1 MIDLTSDIR
10 DMMAQKDMSLK
21 EVKSIITDMLKSAY
35 KRKFGTDEN
44 AEVKFFTKKK
54 DSSRIYV
61 DILSKKTV
69 VEEEDF
75 FNEVTEIPYDEAVVL
90 AGDEVEVGDTL
101 EIPLNPR
108 TFEYSAVQSA
118 KQRGQQV
125 SKEMTDDKTFIKAK
139 SMEFT
144 LVKGE
149 LKKIGKN
156 NSDWLVDVGFGEENL
171 AVFPL
176 RGQSPR
182 ETYDMGDTLRFF
194 VEKVDRGDEVIT
206 RDTKTGKTKKKKR
219 GVKISLSR
227 SCKEFVKCLLEAQL
241 REEIDDGTVV
251 IKSIARQVGVRTK
264 VAVDTKKSDT
274 DPVGATVGK
283 AGCKIQTITNE
294 IAGEKIDVVRYNEDP
309 IVLIANALTPA
320 QVQRVVEID
329 PVSKYAVAIVDDKDQ
344 GLAIGQNGVNVK
356 LAKTLCDWVIDVKT
370 KSQFNEMDQTQLI
383 HETVGS
389 LFKDNEAPLENVE
402 EKEEVVKTLTNEEI
416 GIAEGETPISDIGLD
431 PHLVKKLHNAD
442 IWSIEEFFDYT
453 DEELLERGISAEEIE
468 AVKGS
473 VEIVTEEE
481 EGDGSFEC
489 PVCHEIVPAGST
501 SCPNCGAE
509 FEFE

>member
-194 VEKVDRGDEVIT
+194 VENVDRGDEVIT

-241 REEIDDGTVV
+241 REEIDNGTVV

>member
-241 REEIDDGTVV
+241 REEIDNGTVV

-453 DEELLERGISAEEIE
+453 DEELLERGISEEEIE

>member
-149 LKKIGKN
+149 LKKVGKN

-241 REEIDDGTVV
+241 REEIDNGTVV

-294 IAGEKIDVVRYNEDP
+294 IAGEKIDVVRYDEDP

>member
-1 MIDLTSDIR
+1 MIDLTNDIR
-10 DMMAQKDMSLK
+10 EMMDQKDMSLK

-44 AEVKFFTKKK
+44 AEVKFYTKKK

-61 DILSKKTV
+61 DILAKKTV
-69 VEEEDF
+69 VDEEDY
-75 FNEVTEIPYDEAVVL
+75 FNEVTEIPYDDAVVL
-90 AGDEVEVGDTL
+90 AGDEVEVGDSL
-101 EIPLNPR
+101 EIPLNPN

-144 LVKGE
+144 LIKGE
-149 LKKIGKN
+149 LKKLGKN
-156 NSDWLVDVGFGEENL
+156 NTDWLVDVGFGEENL

-182 ETYDMGDTLRFF
+182 ETYEMGDTLRFF
-194 VEKVDRGDEVIT
+194 VEKVDRGDEIVT
-206 RDTKTGKTKKKKR
+206 KDNKTGKTKKKKR

-241 REEIDDGTVV
+241 REEIDNGSVV
-251 IKSIARQVGVRTK
+251 IKAIARQVGVRTK

-294 IAGEKIDVVRYNEDP
+294 IAGEKIDVVRYNDDP

-344 GLAIGQNGVNVK
+344 GLAIGQGGVNVK

-370 KSQFNEMDQTQLI
+370 KTQFNEMDQTQLI

-389 LFKDNEAPLENVE
+389 LFKENEDGEVSVEE
-402 EKEEVVKTLTNEEI
+402 EKEEARALTNEEI
-416 GIAEGETPISDIGLD
+416 GIAPDETPITDVGLD
-431 PHLVKKLHNAD
+431 SRLVKKLHDTD

-453 DEELLERGISAEEIE
+453 EEELLERGLTEEEID

-481 EGDGSFEC
+481 EGDDSFEC
-489 PVCHEIVPAGST
+489 PICHAIVPAGST
-501 SCPNCGAE
+501 TCPNCGAE

>member
-1 MIDLTSDIR
+1 MIDLTRDIR

-241 REEIDDGTVV
+241 REEIDNGTVV

-294 IAGEKIDVVRYNEDP
+294 IAGEKIDVVRYDEDP

-453 DEELLERGISAEEIE
+453 DEELLERGISSEEIE

>member
-241 REEIDDGTVV
+241 REEIDNGTVV

-294 IAGEKIDVVRYNEDP
+294 IAGEKIDVVRYDEDP

-402 EKEEVVKTLTNEEI
+402 KKEEVVKTLTNEEI

-501 SCPNCGAE
+501 SCPNCSAE

>member
-1 MIDLTSDIR
+1 MIDLTNDIR
-10 DMMAQKDMSLK
+10 EMMDQKDMSFK

-44 AEVKFFTKKK
+44 AEVKFYTKKK

-61 DILSKKTV
+61 DILAKKTV
-69 VEEEDF
+69 VEEEDY
-75 FNEVTEIPYDEAVVL
+75 FNEVTEIPYDDAVLL
-90 AGDEVEVGDTL
+90 AGDEVEVGDSL
-101 EIPLNPR
+101 EIPLNPK

-182 ETYDMGDTLRFF
+182 ETYEMGDTLRFF
-194 VEKVDRGDEVIT
+194 VEKVDRGDEIVT
-206 RDTKTGKTKKKKR
+206 KDNKTGKTKKKKR

-241 REEIDDGTVV
+241 REEIDNGTVV

>member
-1 MIDLTSDIR
+1 MIDLTNDIR
-10 DMMAQKDMSLK
+10 EMMDQKDMSFK

-44 AEVKFFTKKK
+44 AEVKFYTKKK

-61 DILSKKTV
+61 DILAKKTV
-69 VEEEDF
+69 VEEEDY
-75 FNEVTEIPYDEAVVL
+75 FNEVTEIPYDDAVLL
-90 AGDEVEVGDTL
+90 AGDEVEVGDSL
-101 EIPLNPR
+101 EIPLNPK

-144 LVKGE
+144 LIKGE

-241 REEIDDGTVV
+241 REEIDNGTVV

-294 IAGEKIDVVRYNEDP
+294 IAGEKIDVVRYDEDP

-389 LFKDNEAPLENVE
+389 LFKDNEVPLENVE

>member
-1 MIDLTSDIR
+1 
-10 DMMAQKDMSLK
+10 MAQKDMSLK

-61 DILSKKTV
+61 DILSKKTG

-241 REEIDDGTVV
+241 REEIDNGTVV

>member
-1 MIDLTSDIR
+1 MIDLTCDIR

-241 REEIDDGTVV
+241 REEIDNGTVV

>member
-241 REEIDDGTVV
+241 REEIDNGTVV

-294 IAGEKIDVVRYNEDP
+294 IAGEKIDVVRYDEDP

-320 QVQRVVEID
+320 QVQRVVDID

-453 DEELLERGISAEEIE
+453 DEELLERGISEEEIE

>member
-241 REEIDDGTVV
+241 REEIDNGTVV

-389 LFKDNEAPLENVE
+389 LFKDNEALLENVE
-402 EKEEVVKTLTNEEI
+402 KKEEVVKTLTNEEI

-481 EGDGSFEC
+481 EGEGSFEC

>member
-227 SCKEFVKCLLEAQL
+227 SCKEFVKCLLAAQL
-241 REEIDDGTVV
+241 REEIDNGTVV

>member
-241 REEIDDGTVV
+241 REEIDNGTVV

-274 DPVGATVGK
+274 YPVGATVGK

-402 EKEEVVKTLTNEEI
+402 KKEEVVKTLTNEEI

>member
-176 RGQSPR
+176 RGQYPR

-241 REEIDDGTVV
+241 REEIDNGTVV

>member
-241 REEIDDGTVV
+241 REEIDNGTVV

-294 IAGEKIDVVRYNEDP
+294 IAGEKIDVVRYDEDP

-416 GIAEGETPISDIGLD
+416 GIAEGETPISYIGLD

>member
-241 REEIDDGTVV
+241 REEIDNGTVV

-264 VAVDTKKSDT
+264 VAVDTKQSDT

>member
-241 REEIDDGTVV
+241 REEIDNGTVV

-442 IWSIEEFFDYT
+442 IWSVEEFFDYT
-453 DEELLERGISAEEIE
+453 DEELIERGISAEEIE